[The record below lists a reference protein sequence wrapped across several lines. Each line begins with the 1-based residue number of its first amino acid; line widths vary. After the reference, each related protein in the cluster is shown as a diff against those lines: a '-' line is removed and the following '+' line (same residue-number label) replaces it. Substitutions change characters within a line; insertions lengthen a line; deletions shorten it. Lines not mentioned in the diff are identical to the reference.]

1 MGRRGL
7 AGRPPFF
14 FRVPRKRLRLMAS
27 GRHARRWPVAAFL
40 CACAD
45 NASWGGWFS
54 QIFHNVS
61 FRALYFILLT
71 GPFSDFLPTFAS
83 KNLRL
88 MNRLVLFVVLLLSLG
103 ARAQDAFEQCE
114 DTCAHIHGIDLSHYQ
129 GEVFWETVG
138 QNTKMA
144 YVYLKATEGGDW
156 IDKRYESNIVLAH
169 QYGLKVG
176 SYHFYR
182 PKTDQ
187 AQQLENF
194 KVQCRPG
201 EQDLIPMIDIE
212 TTSGLSTD
220 EFCDS
225 LFKFLEL
232 VEKAYKQKPLLYTFT
247 NFYNRHLVGKIDD
260 YQLMIAQYTDE
271 EPVLADERD
280 ITMWQYTGKGRI
292 VGVSGYIDK
301 SRFMGQ
307 HGLREIRYRH

>member
-1 MGRRGL
+1 MSEKMATFAAKIYPL
-7 AGRPPFF
+7 M
-14 FRVPRKRLRLMAS
+14 KRLLLFVALLL
-27 GRHARRWPVAAFL
+27 PLVAA
-40 CACAD
+40 
-45 NASWGGWFS
+45 
-54 QIFHNVS
+54 
-61 FRALYFILLT
+61 
-71 GPFSDFLPTFAS
+71 
-83 KNLRL
+83 
-88 MNRLVLFVVLLLSLG
+88 
-103 ARAQDAFEQCE
+103 AQNPYTQCE

-138 QNTKMA
+138 YNTKMA

-156 IDKRYESNIVLAH
+156 IDKMYEENIVLAH
-169 QYGLKVG
+169 RYGLKVG

-187 AQQLENF
+187 RLQLENF

-212 TTSGLSTD
+212 TTSGLPTE

-232 VEKAYKQKPLLYTFT
+232 VEQAYKQKPLLYTFT
-247 NFYNRHLVGKIDD
+247 NFYNRHLVGKIDG
-260 YQLMIAQYTDE
+260 YRLMIAQYTDE
-271 EPVLADERD
+271 EPVLADGRD
-280 ITMWQYTGKGRI
+280 ITMWQYTAKGRI
-292 VGVSGYIDK
+292 VGVNGYIDK